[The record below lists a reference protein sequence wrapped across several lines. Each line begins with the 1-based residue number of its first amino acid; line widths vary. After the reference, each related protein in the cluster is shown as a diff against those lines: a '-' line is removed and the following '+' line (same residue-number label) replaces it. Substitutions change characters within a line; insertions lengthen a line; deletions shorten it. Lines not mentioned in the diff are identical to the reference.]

1 MEVICLQS
9 EAFYE
14 LVDTVLERIK
24 KDTQRH
30 TLDKW
35 ISDSEA
41 MQMLRITSKT
51 TLAVLRDSGAIRFSQ
66 PRKKIILYD
75 RESINQYLEKHAK
88 DTF

>member
-14 LVDTVLERIK
+14 LVDTVVDRVK
-24 KDTQRH
+24 MDRQGN

-41 MQMLRITSKT
+41 MQMLRISSKT
-51 TLAVLRDSGAIRFSQ
+51 TLAVLRNSGDIRFSQ
-66 PRKKIILYD
+66 PRKL
-75 RESINQYLEKHAK
+75 Q
-88 DTF
+88 

>member
-14 LVDTVLERIK
+14 LVETVIERVK
-24 KDTQRH
+24 KETQGH

-51 TLAVLRDSGAIRFSQ
+51 TLAILRDGGDIRFSQ

-75 RESINQYLEKHAK
+75 RESINAYLEKHAK

>member
-14 LVDTVLERIK
+14 LVDTVVERIK
-24 KDTQRH
+24 KDTQGH
-30 TLDKW
+30 ILDKW

-41 MQMLRITSKT
+41 MQMLRISSKT
-51 TLAVLRDSGAIRFSQ
+51 TLAMLRDGGDIRFSQ

-75 RESINQYLEKHAK
+75 RQSINQYLEKHAK

>member
-14 LVDTVLERIK
+14 LIDTVVNRVK
-24 KDTQRH
+24 MDRQGH

-41 MQMLRITSKT
+41 MQMLRISSKT
-51 TLAVLRDSGAIRFSQ
+51 TLAVLRDGGDIRFSQ